1 MTDLHS
7 PELRTAK
14 QVRRQLGDKSEV
26 TLWRWINDPELN
38 FPQPIK
44 IRGQNHFDGA
54 AIDRWIASQTKTAV
68 GKDARRAGGQ
78 DATLDPPPVRRPD
91 HPAEAGA

>member
-14 QVRRQLGDKSEV
+14 QVRKQLGDKSEV
-26 TLWRWINDPELN
+26 TLWRWINDPELG
-38 FPQPIK
+38 FPKPIK

-54 AIDRWIASQTKTAV
+54 AIDQWV
-68 GKDARRAGGQ
+68 ARQMEVA
-78 DATLDPPPVRRPD
+78 LDPPPVRRPE
-91 HPAEAGA
+91 HTAEADAGAA